1 MSAQA
6 AMWLLAVNTALKY
19 YGLSCACVCVNS
31 VINPLTTIE
40 RSLVG
45 ALFITTEAQRRL
57 SGRAPSPSVFS
68 EQLSEKNGTIFLHES
83 KYLPLAKFI
92 VLKERSYKD
101 KDWPP
106 TEYDRGN
113 FDAPNIQS
121 ELSRQRR
128 QALARGIYFFFCHR
142 SCMDR

>member
-1 MSAQA
+1 MDVRLHLQCFQSSF
-6 AMWLLAVNTALKY
+6 LK
-19 YGLSCACVCVNS
+19 
-31 VINPLTTIE
+31 
-40 RSLVG
+40 
-45 ALFITTEAQRRL
+45 
-57 SGRAPSPSVFS
+57 
-68 EQLSEKNGTIFLHES
+68 KNGTIFLHES

-128 QALARGIYFFFCHR
+128 QALARGIFFLCHR